1 MLASQLAII
10 FAAIFFGVAAYVN
23 IAEQPARRDLDSQ
36 SLLNEWKISYKR
48 GFAMQVPLAIA
59 GFSLALIA
67 AWQTADWRWAIGGMI
82 LIANLPYTIFEIM
95 PINRQLMSLSGRDS
109 GPAIRTL
116 IERWAH
122 LHAGRT
128 LLAGAA
134 TGVLLWASLL

>member
-1 MLASQLAII
+1 MLAGQLAII
-10 FAAIFFGVAAYVN
+10 VAAIFVGVAAYIN

-36 SLLNEWKISYKR
+36 SLLSEWKIAYKR

-59 GFSLALIA
+59 GFLLALLA
-67 AWQTADWRWAIGGMI
+67 AWQTANWRWAIGGMI

-116 IERWAH
+116 IERWAF

-128 LLAGAA
+128 LLGGAA
-134 TGVLLWASLL
+134 TGVLLWASLH